1 MKVTA
6 GGNATDAAEEKLPMA
21 VDPFVEKVV
30 CGGKIEEEEA
40 ESGLAEE
47 EPQLDSNGLIES
59 PDTL

>member
-1 MKVTA
+1 
-6 GGNATDAAEEKLPMA
+6 MA
-21 VDPFVEKVV
+21 VGPFVEKVV
-30 CGGKIEEEEA
+30 CGEKIEEEA

>member
-1 MKVTA
+1 
-6 GGNATDAAEEKLPMA
+6 MA

-30 CGGKIEEEEA
+30 CGEKIEEEEA

>member
-1 MKVTA
+1 
-6 GGNATDAAEEKLPMA
+6 MA
-21 VDPFVEKVV
+21 VDPFVEK
-30 CGGKIEEEEA
+30 IEEEET